1 MFEGVTWEW
10 GHDWLESLAGRSL
23 RDARPT
29 EVADALVQIDPRKLV
44 VAEEE
49 VAEAAIDT
57 LQRAINQITAMQQ
70 VFIEAFTRRK
80 ELEWEVAKC
89 DEIERGRLPQGFWTA
104 DDFVPSMLAPILHL
118 SPRTMG
124 SRLDGFAGKP
134 PVPLA
139 LRLAR

>member
-29 EVADALVQIDPRKLV
+29 EVADVLLQVDPVALLEADEA
-44 VAEEE
+44 VAEE
-49 VAEAAIDT
+49 AITT

-80 ELEWEVAKC
+80 ELEWEVGQARR
-89 DEIERGRLPQGFWTA
+89 DRGGAGAVR
-104 DDFVPSMLAPILHL
+104 D
-118 SPRTMG
+118 
-124 SRLDGFAGKP
+124 LD
-134 PVPLA
+134 
-139 LRLAR
+139 R